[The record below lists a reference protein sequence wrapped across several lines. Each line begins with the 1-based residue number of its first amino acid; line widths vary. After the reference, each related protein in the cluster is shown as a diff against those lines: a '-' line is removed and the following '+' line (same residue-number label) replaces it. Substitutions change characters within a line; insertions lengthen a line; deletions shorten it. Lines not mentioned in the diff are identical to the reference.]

1 MSSQSINPE
10 PSPIPDT
17 NTAHLQ
23 VLALANE
30 LTRRAKNQMMLGGAL
45 VAGGIILTLV
55 TYADAKPGGQ
65 YAIFWGLILAG
76 VIRFGTAAK
85 KLSNARE
92 DAISCYQNQLPAPLP
107 GHRSVETP
115 TTPIPNPP
123 LRAPATHQQRRV
135 SVPRSNPSIKPLASN
150 GSNAP
155 CAVCGGFSGGHDAW
169 CSRFAG

>member
-1 MSSQSINPE
+1 MNSQSINPE

-17 NTAHLQ
+17 NADHLH

-55 TYADAKPGGQ
+55 TYAGAKPGGQ

-76 VIRFGTAAK
+76 VIRFATAAK
-85 KLSNARE
+85 KLANARE
-92 DAISCYQNQLPAPLP
+92 DAVNCYQNQLPARLP
-107 GHRSVETP
+107 GHRSVESS

-123 LRAPATHQQRRV
+123 LRTPAAHQDRRV
-135 SVPRSNPSIKPLASN
+135 NVPRSNPSLKPLANN
-150 GSNAP
+150 GSSAA
-155 CAVCGGFSGGHDAW
+155 CAVCGSFAGRHDAW